1 MENENIKEKDRVDEE
16 RASGVVRR
24 RGRYEGVDTGN
35 RGRISPYFSPVID
48 ESDFFYRF
56 RALCSG

>member
-24 RGRYEGVDTGN
+24 RGRYEGNDTEIEG
-35 RGRISPYFSPVID
+35 
-48 ESDFFYRF
+48 E
-56 RALCSG
+56 